1 MHTPFYRHVFK
12 DAWQGSWRNKQ
23 LWVLGLLSAF
33 WGVTGL
39 QMVWD
44 WFHTVF
50 QSTAAMH
57 QYRAEIR
64 HFTPP
69 LGHVGFSSVAAF
81 ITLVALFALL
91 LWVVTAS
98 RAGVF
103 WALYRAGGE
112 RAGKNLVHESLR
124 VGTVR
129 FWPVLIANALGR
141 LVISAIFILLLL
153 VVGAIGIS
161 SFWSAVGSTIIIIT
175 ATLGAL
181 LIGIMTIFT
190 TLGIVVGDMK
200 ISRALRASW
209 QHMRRH
215 WLVTLES
222 VILLYLLNA
231 AVGVFM
237 VVAAAALALPLLM
250 LLVVTSIVSSALSLW
265 LVAVPIGVV
274 ILLAL
279 LLLGAW
285 YATFEAAAWTSI
297 YRRTED
303 FAPVPKIYRIAA
315 LLKAKF
321 SR

>member
-12 DAWQGSWRNKQ
+12 DAWHGSWRNKQ

-44 WFHTVF
+44 WFHTIF
-50 QSTAAMH
+50 LSTASLH
-57 QYRAEIR
+57 QYRAQMTR
-64 HFTPP
+64 FMPP
-69 LGHVGFSSVAAF
+69 LGHVGFSSIAAF
-81 ITLVALFALL
+81 ITLVAIVGLL

-98 RAGVF
+98 RAGIF
-103 WALYRAGGE
+103 WALYRTGAD
-112 RAGKNLVHESLR
+112 KSPKSLFHESLR

-129 FWPVLIANALGR
+129 FWPVLIANAVGR
-141 LVISAIFILLLL
+141 LMICIVFFLLLF
-153 VVGAIGIS
+153 VVSVIGIN
-161 SFWSAVGSTIIIIT
+161 SFWSAVASTMLII
-175 ATLGAL
+175 AGTLGAL
-181 LIGIMTIFT
+181 LVGIMTIFT

-200 ISRALRASW
+200 ISRALAASW
-209 QHMRRH
+209 RHMRRH
-215 WLVTLES
+215 WLVTLEAI
-222 VILLYLLNA
+222 VLLYLLNA
-231 AVGVFM
+231 AVGIFIVA
-237 VVAAAALALPLLM
+237 AAAALALPLLM
-250 LLVVTSIVSSALSLW
+250 LLVVSSIVSSSLALW